1 MEFQDRN
8 QLILKLNLV
17 FVLTFF
23 FFTLIF
29 FVLSLSTTLTDFSS
43 AITTL
48 NKVNRAIYTRK
59 NKTRLT

>member
-8 QLILKLNLV
+8 RLILKLNLD

-23 FFTLIF
+23 FFALIF
-29 FVLSLSTTLTDFSS
+29 FVLSLSSTLTDFSS

-48 NKVNRAIYTRK
+48 NKVNISY
-59 NKTRLT
+59 